1 MSKKKVSWD
10 PAWEEILYFWRYY
23 RRINHDTGLFF
34 LLEITQEAV
43 IYETG
48 IGWYKCSSPLVIP
61 LGNWGDCTH
70 TETHTL
76 KHTHTGRQWGKQC
89 RSSSFILIACVTMAI
104 CFIIQPNRLFHRWFW
119 LIENGIFYHEKY
131 LPTHFAHCAESSRF
145 IFSLIK

>member
-1 MSKKKVSWD
+1 MEVVKSFLVILLTKCQTKVSWD

-23 RRINHDTGLFF
+23 RRIKHVTGLFF
-34 LLEITQEAV
+34 LLEMTQEAV

-76 KHTHTGRQWGKQC
+76 KHTHTGRQWGKQGT
-89 RSSSFILIACVTMAI
+89 SSSFILIASVSPWRFVSLSSQTD
-104 CFIIQPNRLFHRWFW
+104 CFRWF
-119 LIENGIFYHEKY
+119 
-131 LPTHFAHCAESSRF
+131 RF
-145 IFSLIK
+145 IQNCILYNEK